1 MRKAIVAGNWK
12 MHGSKLFVA
21 NLLSA
26 LNAAIKK
33 EQDVK
38 VLIFPP
44 FVYLDQASKLLEKS
58 PILLGAQNCYG
69 KLEGAYT
76 GEISPRMLKDF
87 RCDYVLLGH
96 SERRHLFGETNE
108 DIAAKF
114 LAVKGLGLCPILC
127 VGETKEQHE
136 ANQTFEIICNQLAFI
151 LEQDDAKDKIEN
163 MIIAYEPVWAI
174 GTGLTATPD
183 QAQAVHEFI
192 RQALRKID
200 KLLAEKL
207 RILYGGSVKLDN
219 AADLFKM
226 PDIDGFL
233 VGGASLNAKE
243 FLEIV
248 NICS

>member
-21 NLLSA
+21 NLLLE
-26 LNAAIKK
+26 LNVAIRK
-33 EQDVK
+33 EYSVE
-38 VLIFPP
+38 VVVFPP

-96 SERRHLFGETNE
+96 SERRHLFGESNE
-108 DIAAKF
+108 DITAKF
-114 LAVKGLGLCPILC
+114 LAVRELGLCPILC
-127 VGETKEQHE
+127 VGETKEQRE
-136 ANQTFEIICNQLAFI
+136 ANQTFKVIDNQLAFI
-151 LEQDDAKDKIEN
+151 MEQEAKNRAKD

-248 NICS
+248 KVCS